1 MVRRSVLK
9 LEAAKLDRR
18 LIPMNHPAPLLTE
31 DRQTRNAYII
41 TWSLMISTIPTAA
54 LFFYFGYINSTPLLY
69 IPAVVLLATTI
80 FDIYPLSL
88 IRRGRK
94 NMAMMIVMSV
104 FILNVMIVPFVVQG
118 LGVIIALSI
127 ILVLLSITGL
137 AMSQGYSTAGLVVA
151 VVSGSLAI
159 ILDSTLGLERVRV
172 PEIENY
178 TPFIVGGI
186 AIPILFVFAR
196 EFNRFSLQAKI
207 TLGILLTGGI
217 TVGTL
222 VVYGANRANFIGDFI
237 SDRYEKSVTEKNE
250 ANISNTLKNEA
261 HDIDDVFSRIQDDVT
276 DIAEF
281 RTGLERQN
289 LLTTEGGWNAA
300 EKLFRLSEG
309 QYGNSAAD
317 PASVYIPNTYSL
329 SDQMV
334 LDLNKT
340 IHLDLIVPNMLE
352 AHPEIVAIYYISK
365 LGYTIYYPNIM
376 LAENVPSDFDPTT
389 QPFYTIVTPENNP
402 ERLPRWTNPYQDPAG
417 AGLIITL
424 SIPVYNGSEF
434 VGVASADV
442 RTSEISQIVSNI
454 KLSET
459 GISLL
464 VDNSGVI
471 LALPNEGYQ
480 YFGLEPETLQ
490 VNETPKQS
498 ILDSPFQDVQEIAKQ
513 VLSTDSGT
521 SKIEVDGVDTYLS
534 VTTLESTGYK
544 LAFIAPVSELEGE
557 IIASRTIIDEQIAS
571 TIQEVSLILTIL
583 VAVGI
588 FASFVVGQV
597 ITRPLK
603 RLTETV
609 EQIAAGNLSSR
620 ASIESGDESGLLAQ
634 SFNAMADQLT
644 ETLQGL
650 EDRISE
656 RTKEMEVLNQT
667 SIRRASLFESVA
679 LISRII
685 SSTRSIDQL
694 LPQITETISS
704 QLGYYHVGIYLVD
717 VHNTYVVL
725 VAANSEGGKN
735 MLASNHS
742 LKVGGT
748 GVVGYVTQ
756 SGSPRIATDEGDTA
770 SILESSKLLET
781 RSEIALPLRSG
792 SEIIGALDVQS
803 KSANAFTE
811 EDVNILSALADQ
823 VSIAIQN
830 ARSFQ
835 QSLEALQQA
844 QRTATQLSEQQWSQF
859 QKQQAQTGYYFDG
872 VNTHQGQSIQQSP
885 LNSLAIPIMLRGVQ
899 IGSLKLSTSDPSR
912 KWDEN
917 EIAMA
922 QATAERTALAIE
934 TARLLQDAQ
943 KRASKERAIGQIS
956 AKIGSLVNIDN
967 IVQTTIQELGETLS
981 GTDVAIQFTSGQSRQ
996 NT

>member
-1 MVRRSVLK
+1 
-9 LEAAKLDRR
+9 
-18 LIPMNHPAPLLTE
+18 MNHRIPSSAE
-31 DRQTRNAYII
+31 ERQTRNAYII
-41 TWSLMISTIPTAA
+41 TWSLMLATVPTSA
-54 LFFYFGYINSTPLLY
+54 LFFYFGYINNIPKLY
-69 IPAVVLLATTI
+69 ISAIAFLATTF

-94 NMAMMIVMSV
+94 NLAMMLVMTA
-104 FILNVMIVPFVVQG
+104 FTLNVLIVPFIVQG
-118 LGVIIALSI
+118 LGLIIALSI
-127 ILVLLSITGL
+127 VLVLLSIAGL
-137 AMSQGYSTAGLVVA
+137 TLPQGYSTAGLVVA
-151 VVSGSLAI
+151 VVSGALAV
-159 ILDSTLGLERVRV
+159 ILDGALGIERVRV
-172 PEIENY
+172 PELENY
-178 TPFIVGGI
+178 TPIILGGI
-186 AIPILFVFAR
+186 AIPILYVFTR

-217 TVGTL
+217 TVATL
-222 VVYGANRANFIGDFI
+222 VMYGANRANFIGNFI
-237 SDRYEKSVTEKNE
+237 TDRYEKSVVERNE
-250 ANISNTLKNEA
+250 TNISNALKNEA
-261 HDIDDVFSRIQDDVT
+261 HGIDDVFARIQDDIT

-281 RTGLERQN
+281 RSGLEKQN
-289 LLTTEGGWNAA
+289 LLTTQGGWNAV
-300 EKLFRLSEG
+300 EKLILLPEG

-317 PASVYIPNTYSL
+317 PASVYIPNSYSL
-329 SDQMV
+329 SNQMV

-340 IHLDLIVPNMLE
+340 IQLDLIAPTMLE

-365 LGYTIYYPNIM
+365 LGYTIYYPNIR

-389 QPFYTIVTPENNP
+389 QPFYTIATPENNP

-417 AGLIITL
+417 AGMIITL

-434 VGVASADV
+434 VGVASADI
-442 RTSEISQIVSNI
+442 RISEISQIVSNI
-454 KLSET
+454 KLSES

-464 VDNSGVI
+464 VDNSGLVV
-471 LALPNEGYQ
+471 ALTDKGYQ

-498 ILDSPFQDVQEIAKQ
+498 ILDSPFLDVQEIAKQ
-513 VLSTDSGT
+513 VLSTDSGI
-521 SKIEVDGVDTYLS
+521 SKIEVDGIDTYLS

-544 LAFIAPVSELEGE
+544 LAFIAPVSELESE
-557 IIASRTIIDEQIAS
+557 IVAVRADIDKEITN
-571 TIQEVSLILTIL
+571 TIQEVSLILVIL
-583 VAVGI
+583 LVGGFI
-588 FASFVVGQV
+588 ASLVVGQI

-656 RTKEMEVLNQT
+656 RTKEMEVLNQN
-667 SIRRASLFESVA
+667 SIHRASLFESVA

-704 QLGYYHVGIYLVD
+704 QLGYYHVGIFLVD
-717 VHNTYVVL
+717 VHNAYAVL
-725 VAANSEGGKN
+725 VAANSEGGKR
-735 MLASNHS
+735 MLASNYS
-742 LKVGGT
+742 LKVGGA

-756 SGSPRIATDEGDTA
+756 SGSPRIAADGNDGIAFVENSD
-770 SILESSKLLET
+770 LPET

-803 KSANAFTE
+803 KSTNAFTE

-844 QRTATQLSEQQWSQF
+844 QRTAAQLSEQQWSQF
-859 QKQQAQTGYYFDG
+859 QKQQTQTGYHFDG
-872 VNTHQGQSIQQSP
+872 VNAHQGKPKQQASP
-885 LNSLAIPIMLRGVQ
+885 NKLTIPIILRGVQ
-899 IGSLKLSTSDPSR
+899 IGSLNLSASDPDR
-912 KWDEN
+912 KWDNN

-996 NT
+996 DA

>member
-1 MVRRSVLK
+1 
-9 LEAAKLDRR
+9 
-18 LIPMNHPAPLLTE
+18 MNHSSPISAE

-54 LFFYFGYINSTPLLY
+54 LFFYFGYSNSIPQLY
-69 IPAVVLLATTI
+69 ISASTLLVTTV
-80 FDIYPLSL
+80 FDIYLLSL
-88 IRRGRK
+88 IRRGRR
-94 NMAMMIVMSV
+94 NLAMALIISA
-104 FILNVMIVPFVVQG
+104 FLLNVMIVVFIVQG
-118 LGVIIALSI
+118 LGLIIALSI
-127 ILVLLSITGL
+127 TLVLLFIAGL
-137 AMSQGYSTAGLVVA
+137 AMSRRYSTAGLIAAIVF
-151 VVSGSLAI
+151 GSLAN
-159 ILDSTLGLERVRV
+159 ILDGVLTIERVRV
-172 PEIENY
+172 SGLESF
-178 TPFIVGGI
+178 TPIIVGGI
-186 AIPILFVFAR
+186 AVPILIVFFR
-196 EFNRFSLQAKI
+196 EFNRFSLQAKVS
-207 TLGILLTGGI
+207 LGILLTGGI
-217 TVGTL
+217 TIWTL
-222 VVYGANRANFIGDFI
+222 VIYGGNRANFIEKFI
-237 SDRYEKSVTEKNE
+237 SDRYEKSVVEKNE

-261 HDIDDVFSRIQDDVT
+261 HTIDDVFSRIQDDIT

-281 RTGLERQN
+281 RSGLEKQN
-289 LLTTEGGWNAA
+289 LLTIQGGWNAS
-300 EKLFRLSEG
+300 EKMTQLSEG

-329 SDQMV
+329 SDQIV

-340 IHLDLIVPNMLE
+340 IQLDLIAPNMLE

-389 QPFYTIVTPENNP
+389 QPFYTIATPENNP

-434 VGVASADV
+434 VGVASADI
-442 RTSEISQIVSNI
+442 RISEISQIVSNI

-464 VDNSGVI
+464 VDNSGLI
-471 LALPNEGYQ
+471 LALPDKGYQ

-498 ILDSPFQDVQEIAKQ
+498 ILDSPFLDVQEMAKQ
-513 VLSTDSGT
+513 VLSTDSGI
-521 SKIEVDGVDTYLS
+521 SKIKVDGVDTYLS

-544 LAFIAPVSELEGE
+544 LAFIAPVSELESE
-557 IIASRTIIDEQIAS
+557 IVAVRAEIDKEITN
-571 TIQEVSLILTIL
+571 TIQEVSLILAIL
-583 VAVGI
+583 VAVAI
-588 FASFVVGQV
+588 SASLVVGQI

-620 ASIESGDESGLLAQ
+620 ASIESGDESGVLAQ
-634 SFNAMADQLT
+634 SFNAMADRLT
-644 ETLQGL
+644 DTLQGL

-656 RTKEMEVLNQT
+656 RTKEMEVLNQN
-667 SIRRASLFESVA
+667 SIHRASLFESVA

-685 SSTRSIDQL
+685 SSTRSIEQL

-717 VHNTYVVL
+717 VHKTYAVL

-735 MLASNHS
+735 LLASNHS
-742 LKVGGT
+742 LKVGGA

-756 SGSPRIATDEGDTA
+756 SGSPRIAADRDDND
-770 SILESSKLLET
+770 SFLENSKLQET

-803 KSANAFTE
+803 RSENAFTE
-811 EDVNILSALADQ
+811 EDINILSALADQ

-859 QKQQAQTGYYFDG
+859 QKQQDQTGYHFDG
-872 VNTHQGQSIQQSP
+872 VNTHQGKPKQQAS

-899 IGSLKLSTSDPSR
+899 IGSLKLSTSDPTR

-917 EIAMA
+917 EIAMV

-934 TARLLQDAQ
+934 TARLLQEAQ